1 MNATIVKLV
10 NKHLRRVSHTFVF
23 QFKKPYLYAKS
34 RKKVRSE
41 SVHLIRVGVLSRVK
55 VVIGSWQSRLSS
67 RDRLPRPPAAAL
79 TRAQATTTVFAKR
92 SPASEPQSLYSG
104 TPRLRSTLS
113 RRSCRIETGKIR
125 MLPLEVSRNYVVK
138 VSESQK
144 WIRLMVDVQLELK
157 FSIKNKQEFDHDYL
171 RSN

>member
-41 SVHLIRVGVLSRVK
+41 SVNLIRVGVLSRVK

-79 TRAQATTTVFAKR
+79 DEHRPR
-92 SPASEPQSLYSG
+92 PQS
-104 TPRLRSTLS
+104 
-113 RRSCRIETGKIR
+113 
-125 MLPLEVSRNYVVK
+125 SRNGRLHRNLNPYTAVRRDYGQRCRVVATG
-138 VSESQK
+138 S
-144 WIRLMVDVQLELK
+144 RLAR
-157 FSIKNKQEFDHDYL
+157 SGCYL
-171 RSN
+171 